1 MKITPKCYA
10 QSLYESVDGKT
21 AFEVA
26 VISKKFVE
34 LIAKNN
40 HLTKATA
47 IIAEFSKIWNE
58 KKGIVEATV
67 VSAKEMDGETVN
79 RLNDHIVKLSKAKEV
94 ALRTKIDKDILGGVV
109 ITYGDK
115 MIDLSL
121 KTQLVDLQE
130 RMEK

>member
-1 MKITPKCYA
+1 MKITPKSYA
-10 QSLYESVDGKT
+10 RSLYESVDGKT

-26 VISKKFVE
+26 AISKKFVE

-40 HLTKATA
+40 HLTKANS

-67 VSAKEMDGETVN
+67 VSAKEMDGVMVD
-79 RLNDHIVKLSKAKEV
+79 RVNDHILKLSNAKEV
-94 ALRTKIDKDILGGVV
+94 ALRTKVDKDILGGVV
-109 ITYGDK
+109 IAYGDK
-115 MIDLSL
+115 IIDLSV

-130 RMEK
+130 RMVK